1 MRRPIFVRPLS
12 DAERRALEE
21 GLRSSDAFI
30 LRRCQI
36 LLASSRGENAY
47 QIARSLG
54 CDPQTAR
61 TVIKRFN
68 EGGIEET
75 LRKRSSRPKRV
86 HAAFEE
92 GRAERLGEIL
102 HRSPREFGKDTSLLT
117 LKLAA
122 EVSFEEGIT
131 KERVSAETV
140 RATLLRMGVRWQ
152 RPKRWITSP
161 DPQYARKKGAAT
173 G

>member
-12 DAERRALEE
+12 DAEREALEE
-21 GLRSSDAFI
+21 GLRSSDAFV

-61 TVIKRFN
+61 TVKKRFN

-75 LRKRSSRPKRV
+75 LRKRSSMPKRV

-102 HRSPREFGKDTSLLT
+102 HRSLES
-117 LKLAA
+117 
-122 EVSFEEGIT
+122 
-131 KERVSAETV
+131 SARI
-140 RATLLRMGVRWQ
+140 RACG
-152 RPKRWITSP
+152 P
-161 DPQYARKKGAAT
+161 
-173 G
+173 